1 LRGND
6 IITGSFADGVNN
18 KNERKKMNKILL
30 TSVALLAMTAAS
42 PVFAQSNADTGAAI
56 GGTAGGASGAIVGGM
71 VGGPIGAIVG
81 GFAGAV
87 LGADAGV
94 STAAVDYAV
103 ANPVE
108 PVYLEGPVEVGGTL
122 AGDVVIHDVPGE
134 EAYGYAYVN
143 NRVYLIERS
152 SHKIVHSPA
161 YIIPEKTVTY
171 VEANPATSVTVEG
184 DLAAGL
190 TLDDGIELNAIP
202 DDSSYSYVYIN
213 DRPAL
218 VDNSSRVVVWVK

>member
-1 LRGND
+1 
-6 IITGSFADGVNN
+6 
-18 KNERKKMNKILL
+18 MNKIVL
-30 TSVALLAMTAAS
+30 TSVALLAMASAS
-42 PVFAQSNADTGAAI
+42 PALAQSNADTGAAI

-71 VGGPIGAIVG
+71 VGGPIGAVVG

-87 LGADAGV
+87 IGADAGV

-108 PVYLEGPVEVGGTL
+108 PVYLEGPVEVGSTL
-122 AGDVVIHDVPGE
+122 AGDVVIHDVPGDK
-134 EAYGYAYVN
+134 AFGYAYIN

-152 SHKIVHSPA
+152 SHRIVQSPG
-161 YIIPEKTVTY
+161 YIVPQKTVTY

-190 TLDDGIELNAIP
+190 TLNDSIQLNPIP